1 VKELH
6 DEGRLDHLNICF
18 IIEGEEEAHSTGLED
33 VVAKTRDWICLG
45 SRVAGILI
53 SNNYWVGES
62 VPCLTYGMRGI
73 VEVNVN
79 VRGPSKDLHSGVDG
93 GAVFEPLL
101 DLVAV
106 VSTLVNSNGR
116 IAVPGFYDGVPRL
129 SPEEKAIFDAI
140 ELDMDQYMRVLGVTQ
155 LTASTPSAVLDAR
168 WRQPTL
174 SVLHIDTSVTAH
186 HAHHGESKSACSKH
200 HRASMKVESDDEP
213 VTPSWEWGNA
223 ATHHSLPR
231 CGGMSVIPKSAS
243 AVISIRFVPNQKA
256 EELVRKLEGHLK
268 HEFAK
273 RQSPNTLSFALTKQG
288 EWWLGDRSNELYSN
302 AHTAIQRV
310 WKQEPLYV
318 REGGTMPL
326 TPILER
332 LLDAPA
338 IHIPLG
344 QCSDG
349 AHLPNERIK
358 AENLIQGKNVLRE
371 FIALFKP

>member
-1 VKELH
+1 
-6 DEGRLDHLNICF
+6 
-18 IIEGEEEAHSTGLED
+18 
-33 VVAKTRDWICLG
+33 
-45 SRVAGILI
+45 
-53 SNNYWVGES
+53 
-62 VPCLTYGMRGI
+62 MRGI
-73 VEVNVN
+73 IEVFVN

-101 DLVAV
+101 DLVAI

-129 SPEEKAIFDAI
+129 SQSEKATFDAI
-140 ELDMDQYMRVLGVTQ
+140 ELDLEKYMKALGVTQ
-155 LTASTPSAVLDAR
+155 LTASTPSEILDAR
-168 WRQPTL
+168 WRQPAL
-174 SVLHIDTSVTAH
+174 SVLHVDTAH
-186 HAHHGESKSACSKH
+186 HGDSKH
-200 HRASMKVESDDEP
+200 AFSTVESDAESESVRHTWGHA
-213 VTPSWEWGNA
+213 VTQ
-223 ATHHSLPR
+223 HSLPR

-243 AVISIRFVPNQKA
+243 AIISIRFVPNQKA
-256 EELVRKLEGHLK
+256 EELVLKLETHLK

-273 RQSPNTLSFALTKQG
+273 RQSPNKLGFSLTKQG

-332 LLDAPA
+332 LLNAPA